1 MTFLPGLIVNYRLD
15 GLNKELDPWLV
26 PISLIHQID

>member
-1 MTFLPGLIVNYRLD
+1 MAFFTVLIVNYRLD

-26 PISLIHQID
+26 PIPLTHLID